1 MRVLAPCTVQRWPAA
16 HRCWEGFACCE
27 KYACFCRSVL
37 IRLIRC
43 WSDRY
48 FSRICYVPSTKL
60 WCTFK
65 KWCSAFCLSSESR
78 ALMLT
83 KAFLVSKNW
92 KIPQVRPK
100 GEKFSKIWG
109 IYGSKGK
116 KRSRITWKPGRRCW
130 EAVRGKP
137 PVSGSQATRSG
148 LSFLLQMSFIH
159 LVFSLLGFS
168 FLFLTADRI
177 K

>member
-48 FSRICYVPSTKL
+48 FSRIRYVPSTKL

-100 GEKFSKIWG
+100 GEKFSKVWG
-109 IYGSKGK
+109 INGILLGK
-116 KRSRITWKPGRRCW
+116 KEEGATCGWNLTDSVKWKRPDVKKW
-130 EAVRGKP
+130 TLEV
-137 PVSGSQATRSG
+137 
-148 LSFLLQMSFIH
+148 FIYTK
-159 LVFSLLGFS
+159 F
-168 FLFLTADRI
+168 
-177 K
+177 